1 MEDICMHKKYAVK
14 LSDIERE
21 KIHEVSNDPATSKT
35 VRNRCNILL
44 MSDESVGK
52 PPSQEEISKRCK
64 VSDVTVYQTGKD
76 YATKGLEYALRR
88 RVHEKPPVTPIV
100 SGEAEARI
108 IALACSEPPKGYGRW
123 SVRLLTKRVI
133 ELQIMDTVGR
143 ETVRRT
149 LKKRNSS
156 LT

>member
-1 MEDICMHKKYAVK
+1 MNKKYRVN
-14 LSDIERE
+14 LTEEERE
-21 KIHEVSNDPATSKT
+21 KIIETTNSPETSKT
-35 VRNRCNILL
+35 VRNRCTILL

-64 VSDVTVYQTGKD
+64 VSDVTVYKTGKD
-76 YATKGLEYALRR
+76 YATKGLDYALRR
-88 RVHEKPPVTPIV
+88 RVHEKPPVTPII

-133 ELQIMDTVGR
+133 ELQIMETVGR